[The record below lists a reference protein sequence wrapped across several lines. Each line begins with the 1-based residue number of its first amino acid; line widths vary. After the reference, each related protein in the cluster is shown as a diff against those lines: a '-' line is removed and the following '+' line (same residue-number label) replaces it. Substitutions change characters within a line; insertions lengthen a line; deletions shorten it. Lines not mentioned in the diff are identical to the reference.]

1 MPIPIGTSLPALS
14 VATGWLNGTAENAV
28 PIGQPLLVQF
38 WAISCPICKMNLPRL
53 QQLERTYAAHGL
65 RLVSIHM
72 PRMEAD
78 MDTAKVQEAMTE
90 MGLTGPCAIDNA
102 HTLGDRFQTGGVWP
116 CYFLFDAQGK
126 LRSRAAGALGLKMAE
141 NSLKRML
148 GVTDNAMPNDSVPAG
163 AAP

>member
-1 MPIPIGTSLPALS
+1 M
-14 VATGWLNGTAENAV
+14 
-28 PIGQPLLVQF
+28 
-38 WAISCPICKMNLPRL
+38 PRL
-53 QQLERTYAAHGL
+53 QQLEQTYAFHGL

-90 MGLTGPCAIDNA
+90 MNLTGPCAIDNA
-102 HTLGDRFQTGGVWP
+102 HTLGNRFQTGSVWP

-148 GVTDNAMPNDSVPAG
+148 GVTDEAATNDSVPAG
-163 AAP
+163 ATP